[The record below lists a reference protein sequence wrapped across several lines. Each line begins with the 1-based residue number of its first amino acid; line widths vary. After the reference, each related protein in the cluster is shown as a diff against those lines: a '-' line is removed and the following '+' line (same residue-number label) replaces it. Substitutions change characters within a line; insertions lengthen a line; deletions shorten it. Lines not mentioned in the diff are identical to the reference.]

1 MPAWSLVNCRMAML
15 IYKLLCA
22 VTASDVRHI
31 SELKRHKCI
40 IAQRERNLYVSKL
53 EPLNARPVRDI
64 VESKEAIQY
73 TNVAIRMGRPFFV
86 TFLCPHLKVQGHAW
100 ACALELISSDIVFAP

>member
-31 SELKRHKCI
+31 SELKRRKC

-53 EPLNARPVRDI
+53 EPLNARSVRDI
-64 VESKEAIQY
+64 VESKEAI
-73 TNVAIRMGRPFFV
+73 
-86 TFLCPHLKVQGHAW
+86 
-100 ACALELISSDIVFAP
+100 

>member
-1 MPAWSLVNCRMAML
+1 MKEDLVGESIPMPAWSLVNCHMAIL

-40 IAQRERNLYVSKL
+40 AQRERNLYVSKL
-53 EPLNARPVRDI
+53 EPLNSRTVRDI

-73 TNVAIRMGRPFFV
+73 TNVAICMGRPFLLLFCV
-86 TFLCPHLKVQGHAW
+86 PT
-100 ACALELISSDIVFAP
+100 

>member
-1 MPAWSLVNCRMAML
+1 MPAWSLVNCHMAML

-73 TNVAIRMGRPFFV
+73 TNVAKRMGRPFLLLFCV
-86 TFLCPHLKVQGHAW
+86 PT
-100 ACALELISSDIVFAP
+100 

>member
-1 MPAWSLVNCRMAML
+1 MPAWSLVNCHMAML

-31 SELKRHKCI
+31 SELKRHKC

-73 TNVAIRMGRPFFV
+73 TNVAICMEDLFCYFSVSPLKGAGS
-86 TFLCPHLKVQGHAW
+86 HLGMRT
-100 ACALELISSDIVFAP
+100 